1 MIQIS
6 LTQKQLD
13 LIKDALDSFDSGFLE
28 TEQECTEFNGLKQY
42 IDYRFMQQ
50 AKEEKRFAEIGVKVK
65 CNKCHGTGRT
75 SRMLGGTLKYEVCDK
90 CNGKGVIEHG

>member
-6 LTQKQLD
+6 LTQEQLH

-50 AKEEKRFAEIGVKVK
+50 AKEEEGFAEIRTRIAQYEATANERKK
-65 CNKCHGTGRT
+65 LNCEGTGE
-75 SRMLGGTLKYEVCDK
+75 MQ
-90 CNGKGVIEHG
+90 